1 MPAVA
6 LTRRQRAALPGSR
19 HDRVV
24 GVLKWLLP
32 LLAVAVLA
40 TIVVVPLSKARE
52 FSFLLA
58 KDNVAQARERLRL
71 DSAVYRG
78 ETTRGEAFTIV
89 AMNAVQRSSA
99 VPVVELTSLSAR
111 IALKDGPA
119 TVVAPSGRYFLDED
133 RLQVAGPVKLESTA
147 GYSVDSASV
156 DIDLASRKVTSKA
169 PVTGTL
175 PLGTFRAGRFA
186 GDIQGQR
193 LVLDGGVH
201 LHSYGRRGKA
211 AR

>member
-1 MPAVA
+1 MPAAA

-19 HDRVV
+19 HDRVI

-32 LLAVAVLA
+32 LLAIAMLA
-40 TIVVVPLSKARE
+40 TIIVWPLAKARE

-58 KDNVAQARERLRL
+58 KDNVARARERLRL
-71 DSAVYRG
+71 DTAVYRG
-78 ETTRGEAFTIV
+78 ETMKGEAFTII
-89 AMNAVQRSSA
+89 ARSAVQRSSA
-99 VPVVELTSLSAR
+99 VPVVELTAMSAR
-111 IALKDGPA
+111 LALSDGPA

-133 RLQVAGPVKLESTA
+133 RLQVTGPVTLDSTA

-156 DIDLASRKVTSKA
+156 DIDLATRKVTSDA

>member
-19 HDRVV
+19 HDRVI

-32 LLAVAVLA
+32 VLAVVVLV

-89 AMNAVQRSSA
+89 AKNAVQRSSA

-111 IALKDGPA
+111 IALHDGPA
-119 TVVAPSGRYFLDED
+119 TVVAPSGQYFLDED
-133 RLQVAGPVKLESTA
+133 RLQVAGPVKLDSTA

-156 DIDLASRKVTSKA
+156 DIDLASRKVTSSA

-175 PLGTFRAGRFA
+175 PLGTFRAGRFS